1 MTDQVSN
8 GVGVPPVQYD
18 IRELSNSEEDT
29 QRVWQMWQTVFSN
42 WPIEKARFGNL
53 LFSLPGHHHWIHEH
67 GFCLSFY
74 SKNEPLGRIA
84 ALAVLPE
91 HRRKGLG
98 TALLDKAK
106 TGLRKAARDDGGK
119 ELASLEM
126 GSVFPRFWWQVPNN
140 FPSEV
145 KDFLSHRS
153 KCHTECRKDI
163 VSH

>member
-8 GVGVPPVQYD
+8 GVGAPPVQYD
-18 IRELSNSEEDT
+18 IRELSNSEENT
-29 QRVWQMWQTVFSN
+29 QRVWQMWQTVFPD
-42 WPIEKARFGNL
+42 WPIEKERFNNL
-53 LFSLPGHHHWIHEH
+53 LFSLPGHHHWIHEN

-74 SKNEPLGRIA
+74 SKTEPLGRIA
-84 ALAVLPE
+84 ALGVLTE

-106 TGLRKAARDDGGK
+106 TGLKNAAREDEGK
-119 ELASLEM
+119 ELASLEL

-140 FPSEV
+140 FPSDV

-153 KCHTECRKDI
+153 KCHAEYRKDI
-163 VSH
+163 FSD